1 MLRIKKGIHKTEKND
16 EYKEKQREM
25 IEKGGRKN
33 QKWVKLFHFY
43 IKKKT
48 EQNNKEIVVKE
59 RFCGF
64 FFLLLRILQES
75 VSLVSFHSIQFSYF
89 PLAICRVL
97 I

>member
-25 IEKGGRKN
+25 IEKRGRKN

-48 EQNNKEIVVKE
+48 EQNNKEIVVTEKE

-64 FFLLLRILQES
+64 FFIIEDSSGISFFGFISFDS
-75 VSLVSFHSIQFSYF
+75 V
-89 PLAICRVL
+89 
-97 I
+97 